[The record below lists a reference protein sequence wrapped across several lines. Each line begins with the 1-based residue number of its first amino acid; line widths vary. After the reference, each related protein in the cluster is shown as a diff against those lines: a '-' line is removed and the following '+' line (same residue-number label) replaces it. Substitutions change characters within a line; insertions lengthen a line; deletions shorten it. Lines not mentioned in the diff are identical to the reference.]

1 MVERKRYLGFLLC
14 VLSVLCV
21 QISAQEFKT
30 VKPGVEYA
38 EVRRDF
44 SGKAVNINLLR
55 LDLSRVRIDVHH
67 ANGKVL
73 GTETTSAI
81 AKRNGAIAAINA
93 GFFRLDGTPFAG
105 DPVGLFMVDGN
116 WLSESTNE
124 RIQILINNKTARTDV
139 EFARTKLTQTFTI
152 GDQIFNV
159 AGVNRERKND
169 DLVIYTPEF
178 GRNTLT
184 GAGGIELVIVKGVIT
199 SVVKDLGNA
208 VIPANG
214 YVLSASGTVRDRID
228 AVALESVTAKRQ
240 WAGLPEDFVKDRT
253 KLDVVTGVPQLIKN
267 GRVDITWE
275 LEKSNKAFVETRHPR
290 TAAAKLKSGKFLML
304 VADGRTDES
313 GGLGLEDL
321 AAYLLE
327 LGAVDAINLD
337 GGGSTTMFVNGK
349 VVNKP
354 SDKEGERKVSDALL
368 VTLRRKR

>member
-124 RIQILINNKTARTDV
+124 RIQILINNKTARTV
-139 EFARTKLTQTFTI
+139 FRKHRTCARSLVP
-152 GDQIFNV
+152 D
-159 AGVNRERKND
+159 RRCRKYD
-169 DLVIYTPEF
+169 SADKRASRSTSP
-178 GRNTLT
+178 TL
-184 GAGGIELVIVKGVIT
+184 
-199 SVVKDLGNA
+199 
-208 VIPANG
+208 
-214 YVLSASGTVRDRID
+214 
-228 AVALESVTAKRQ
+228 
-240 WAGLPEDFVKDRT
+240 
-253 KLDVVTGVPQLIKN
+253 
-267 GRVDITWE
+267 
-275 LEKSNKAFVETRHPR
+275 
-290 TAAAKLKSGKFLML
+290 
-304 VADGRTDES
+304 
-313 GGLGLEDL
+313 
-321 AAYLLE
+321 
-327 LGAVDAINLD
+327 
-337 GGGSTTMFVNGK
+337 STH
-349 VVNKP
+349 
-354 SDKEGERKVSDALL
+354 
-368 VTLRRKR
+368 TLYCY